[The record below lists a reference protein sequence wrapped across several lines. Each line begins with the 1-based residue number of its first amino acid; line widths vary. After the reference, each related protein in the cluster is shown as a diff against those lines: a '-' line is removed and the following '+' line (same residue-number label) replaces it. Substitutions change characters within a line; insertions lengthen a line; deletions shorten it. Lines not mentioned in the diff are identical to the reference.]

1 MFTIFNTDIGSIGSV
16 SEILGTRDERKP
28 FQKNLPKSEY
38 TLQQAK
44 IYAIKNDYPIIVE
57 TQNGDNWYLKGY
69 GCNRTNLQNVINN
82 QITQKYR
89 PKTKLY
95 FINE

>member
-1 MFTIFNTDIGSIGSV
+1 MFTIFNTDIYSV
-16 SEILGTRDERKP
+16 AEILGTRDEMKP
-28 FQKNLPKSEY
+28 FQKNLRKSDY

-57 TQNGDNWYLKGY
+57 PQNGDNWYLKGY
-69 GCNRTNLQNVINN
+69 GCNRTNLQNAIN
-82 QITQKYR
+82 TRLEQKYR
-89 PKTKLY
+89 LKSKLY